1 MNENSIDKC
10 IMYFIYICISCIK
23 EDFYENSIDKCEAI
37 KVKIKR
43 KSINYAINKANQ
55 RNKQEEICNDIIKQ
69 NISQELN
76 QKAKTALNDI
86 KNFKN
91 EGIKVRSKNQALN
104 KVYEQG
110 KELNRKEE
118 IKKWKLN

>member
-1 MNENSIDKC
+1 MQ
-10 IMYFIYICISCIK
+10 
-23 EDFYENSIDKCEAI
+23 EDFYENSIDKWEAI

-76 QKAKTALNDI
+76 QKAKTVLNDI

-104 KVYEQG
+104 KEYG
-110 KELNRKEE
+110 KN
-118 IKKWKLN
+118 